1 MSVKYLSPDPV
12 PVQEN
17 ATYNDLTKQINM
29 YLYIQRNASLNMV
42 ILPTLTR
49 QYAATKFQKNSP
61 NPQTT
66 RSKADE
72 GDKSLNRRHKL
83 YYP

>member
-49 QYAATKFQKNSP
+49 QYAATKF
-61 NPQTT
+61 
-66 RSKADE
+66 
-72 GDKSLNRRHKL
+72 
-83 YYP
+83 